1 MLVLPKEKPLLTNLN
16 TFYLKL
22 DKLIEHCQGE
32 IGAGGIFFKSVAA
45 QGAIFFDPEEIVGGY
60 FAEKNGEIV
69 GSAAVD
75 RLIQSDFDYNFT
87 VEIYRIPQEQVYFW
101 SSIQAA
107 EKIYK
112 DLSAD
117 FTDLEGLIRKMS
129 AEKLTGYIDV
139 DLIRGRESGMIFISG
154 GEIIGG
160 SFSWNPVSNGS
171 AKDHVKDLIERSKKA
186 GGTFQVSRIPVDE
199 DAQSPPPEMLTESAY
214 NQNTLRMLEE
224 FIGIFEALYNA
235 RKDKQVDFSS
245 LLRNK
250 FVQNADRFEFLD
262 PFADEFEYHERQ
274 IAFTG
279 DADDG
284 ELSNGI
290 IVSINE
296 LAEDIGVADQ
306 LKNYL
311 SSWRRKYE
319 DLLERLGIHL

>member
-1 MLVLPKEKPLLTNLN
+1 MLVFPKEKPLLTNLN
-16 TFYLKL
+16 AFYLKI

-32 IGAGGIFFKSVAA
+32 IGAGGIFFSSVAA
-45 QGAIFFDPEEIVGGY
+45 QGVIFFDPEEIVGGY
-60 FAEKNGEIV
+60 FAEKENKINGA
-69 GSAAVD
+69 AAVD

-87 VEIYRIPQEQVYFW
+87 VEIYRIPQELVYFW
-101 SSIQAA
+101 SSIPAS

-129 AEKLTGYIDV
+129 AEKLTGYIDA
-139 DLIRGRESGMIFISG
+139 DLARGRESGMIFISG

-160 SFSWNPVSNGS
+160 SFSWNSGKNGS
-171 AKDHVKDLIERSKKA
+171 AKDRVKDLIERSKKV
-186 GGTFQVSRIPVDE
+186 GGTFQVSRIPVDNE
-199 DAQSPPPEMLTESAY
+199 TQNPPSEMPLKSAY
-214 NQNTLRMLEE
+214 NQNTLKMLEE
-224 FIGIFEALYNA
+224 FIGIFEALYDT

-262 PFADEFEYHERQ
+262 PFADEFEYRDRQ
-274 IAFTG
+274 ITFTG

-296 LAEDIGVADQ
+296 LAEDIGMKNQ

-311 SSWRRKYE
+311 STWLRKYE
-319 DLLERLGIHL
+319 DLLERLGIYL

>member
-1 MLVLPKEKPLLTNLN
+1 MLVFPKEKPLLTNLN

-32 IGAGGIFFKSVAA
+32 IGAGGIFFHSVAA
-45 QGAIFFDPEEIVGGY
+45 QGAIFFDPEEILGGY
-60 FAEKNGEIV
+60 LTEKNGEKV
-69 GSAAVD
+69 GAAAVD
-75 RLIQSDFDYNFT
+75 SLIQAGYDYNFT
-87 VEIYRIPQEQVYFW
+87 VDIYRIPQEQVYFW
-101 SSIQAA
+101 SNIPTA

-112 DLSAD
+112 DLSTD

-129 AEKLTGYIDV
+129 VEKLTGYIDV
-139 DLIRGRESGMIFISG
+139 DLVGTRESAMIFISG

-160 SFSWNPVSNGS
+160 SFSWNPVGNGS
-171 AKDHVKDLIERSKKA
+171 AKDHVDDLIERSKRA
-186 GGTFQVSRIPVDE
+186 GGTFQVSRIPVAD
-199 DAQSPPPEMLTESAY
+199 DIQNPSPDIPTDSTY
-214 NQNTLRMLEE
+214 NQNTLKMLEE
-224 FIGIFEALYNA
+224 FIGIFETIYKS
-235 RKDKQVDFSS
+235 RKDKQLDFNS

-262 PFADEFEYHERQ
+262 PFADEFEYRDRQ
-274 IAFTG
+274 IIFKG

-311 SSWRRKYE
+311 SSWHRKYE
-319 DLLERLGIHL
+319 ALLDRLGIHL